1 MCIRDRAKAG
11 GILVAQGIARY
22 PGGSF
27 AIENTEPI
35 KNWIIEAVAQLEVDN
50 APQFKRFLSDYGS
63 LELSIACTS
72 RHILLNAF
80 NKIGDEVNLTLDPI
94 GMPVTTTMPVVGADA
109 GSPLSE
115 DKTDL
120 KSLIELL
127 TRAAADDFNQL
138 VAEAQGALALVRKE
152 VIAKLETGINK
163 ELASIATKAFG
174 EQKRELNELKDKLK
188 SLGISIRCPKT
199 GQAGNLYAITPT
211 VSQPKGQFWIK
222 PHGSTRPSFS
232 IPELKALLPLKLVD
246 TPQRREGLAILHK
259 KAEASEERGR

>member
-1 MCIRDRAKAG
+1 M
-11 GILVAQGIARY
+11 VAQGIARY

-63 LELSIACTS
+63 LELSISCTYT
-72 RHILLNAF
+72 HTLLHAF

-94 GMPVTTTMPVVGADA
+94 GMPVTTTVPVVGADA

-127 TRAAADDFNQL
+127 TRAPADNYDQL
-138 VAEAQGALALVRKE
+138 FVEAQEALSLVRKE
-152 VIAKLETGINK
+152 VITRLERGINN
-163 ELASIATKAFG
+163 ELGSIATSPSDFG
-174 EQKRELNELKDKLK
+174 EKKQRIEELRDQLK
-188 SLGISIRCPKT
+188 SLGISVRCPKT
-199 GQAGNLYAITPT
+199 GQASHLYAIPP
-211 VSQPKGQFWIK
+211 SASNSSGQFWVK
-222 PHGSTRPSFS
+222 PQGSSNPSVCRS
-232 IPELKALLPLKLVD
+232 ALAELLPLELID
-246 TPQRREGLAILHK
+246 TPPRREVLAERYQQA
-259 KAEASEERGR
+259 KATKVRGK